1 MFFCVS
7 MVIMEINKKFKPDPN
22 LKLTD
27 QVRQVLRY
35 YHYASRTEQTYCDW
49 IVRYVKF
56 FNSQKHP
63 KEMGK
68 REIEMFLSHLATK
81 DNVAASTQRQALN
94 AIIFLYKHVLD
105 IPIEESIE
113 HTRSKRHQSPPVVM
127 TKNDVKRVIQNMNG
141 THLTMAKLLY
151 GSGLRLMECIR
162 LRVQDLDFEKNIIYV
177 RVGKGHKDRTTLF
190 PQSIQSELKSQLD

>member
-1 MFFCVS
+1 
-7 MVIMEINKKFKPDPN
+7 
-22 LKLTD
+22 
-27 QVRQVLRY
+27 
-35 YHYASRTEQTYCDW
+35 
-49 IVRYVKF
+49 
-56 FNSQKHP
+56 
-63 KEMGK
+63 
-68 REIEMFLSHLATK
+68 
-81 DNVAASTQRQALN
+81 
-94 AIIFLYKHVLD
+94 
-105 IPIEESIE
+105 
-113 HTRSKRHQSPPVVM
+113 M